1 MYKSINEYQFTEEFK
16 RIRPNQFSYEGLK
29 SLFNYLEEYEESTG
43 ERIELDVI
51 GLCCDF
57 SEYENLE
64 EFHNEYDKEDY
75 PTFNEIEYATE
86 IIYVNSESFIIRQF

>member
-43 ERIELDVI
+43 ESIELDVI

-57 SEYENLE
+57 SEYETLE
-64 EFHNEYDKEDY
+64 EFQNEYGKEEY

-86 IIYVNSESFIIRQF
+86 IIYVDSESFIIRQF